1 MIKFD
6 CFCLTIGM
14 FDTTFNRLENKKR
27 IEEKSECKMKFT
39 SLGANLFNPTNE
51 ILSSGL
57 ILS

>member
-1 MIKFD
+1 
-6 CFCLTIGM
+6 M
-14 FDTTFNRLENKKR
+14 FDTTFNRLEKKKR